1 MQDDIPLLALAD
13 KVGQAFPVDEVFRP
27 GDAAFGCGGGKVAWL
42 AVVVAF
48 GAEESVDISVLMRGE
63 AHVVD
68 IGCGDDVVGHCHG
81 TLPEAEVVDSVGAF
95 GDGEERF
102 AVAAFD
108 AHHDYVFALPFHS
121 SGVESGVDADALHEP
136 WICGWV
142 EVVFPERR
150 YALCGYDG
158 MCIAVVDTVALNGCV
173 LARNKFLVGVDYC
186 FFACFENIQVVHLTN
201 TVVGLS

>member
-27 GDAAFGCGGGKVAWL
+27 GDAAFGSGGGKVAGL

-68 IGCGDDVVGHCHG
+68 IGSGDDVVGHCHG
-81 TLPEAEVVDSVGAF
+81 TFPEAEVVDSVGAF

-108 AHHDYVFALPFHS
+108 SHHDDVFALPFHS
-121 SGVESGVDADALHEP
+121 SGVEGCVDAYTLHEP
-136 WICGWV
+136 WICGGV

-150 YALCGYDG
+150 YALGCYDG
-158 MCIAVVDTVALNGCV
+158 MHIAVVDTVALDRCV
-173 LARNKFLVGVDYC
+173 FARDKFLVSVDDC
-186 FFACFENIQVVHLTN
+186 FFACLENILVVHFTN